1 KARQPHAEE
10 GAAPLVQA
18 LERAV
23 DPVLLE
29 RVGELGGRVARPSE
43 GGRELGVDRL
53 DAARRGEAVGVLARD
68 VEPVLEAP
76 QVSRRLL
83 PAEQLG
89 VAREALELGERP
101 GQAAPEHP
109 HLRGV
114 ALSDTPARCHVC
126 MLLRGDR
133 IRSPAVG
140 GKASVLVV
148 EDDASLRMLY
158 RLNLEFE
165 DFEVADVATVAEAR
179 SAVSA
184 RRPGLVL
191 LDAHLEG
198 ESTDDL
204 LDELRAA
211 GIPVVVATG
220 STDLERYRDRADDVL
235 AKPFRPADLVAV
247 VQRLTVR

>member
-1 KARQPHAEE
+1 
-10 GAAPLVQA
+10 
-18 LERAV
+18 
-23 DPVLLE
+23 
-29 RVGELGGRVARPSE
+29 
-43 GGRELGVDRL
+43 
-53 DAARRGEAVGVLARD
+53 
-68 VEPVLEAP
+68 
-76 QVSRRLL
+76 
-83 PAEQLG
+83 
-89 VAREALELGERP
+89 
-101 GQAAPEHP
+101 
-109 HLRGV
+109 
-114 ALSDTPARCHVC
+114 
-126 MLLRGDR
+126 
-133 IRSPAVG
+133 VG